1 MALSAVSTAPPG
13 NTNLLG
19 INAAFDPRW
28 PISTCGLEAKLRKII
43 RVDADRMGV
52 SVIRP
57 TLVGFYRNAR
67 GILAKAIQATGPLE
81 GHHCA
86 FDARQKIQAQ
96 NHTSG
101 AKPYGHDPWL
111 GSELYKDDVQQR
123 CQDMS
128 NDEDG
133 QIGWPVIG
141 TVVVKVLAAVLAAV
155 MHL

>member
-1 MALSAVSTAPPG
+1 
-13 NTNLLG
+13 
-19 INAAFDPRW
+19 
-28 PISTCGLEAKLRKII
+28 
-43 RVDADRMGV
+43 
-52 SVIRP
+52 
-57 TLVGFYRNAR
+57 
-67 GILAKAIQATGPLE
+67 LE

-123 CQDMS
+123 RQDMA

-133 QIGWPVIG
+133 QIGRPVIG